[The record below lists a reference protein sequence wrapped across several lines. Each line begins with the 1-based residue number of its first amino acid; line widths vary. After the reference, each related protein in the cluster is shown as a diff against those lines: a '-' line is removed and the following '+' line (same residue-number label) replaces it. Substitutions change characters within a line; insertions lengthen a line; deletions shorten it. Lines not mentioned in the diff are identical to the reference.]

1 MWKNIIELFK
11 EDVWKNNTILVQI
24 LGLCPTLAVTST
36 AVNALGLA
44 LATTAVLIISNVVI
58 SACRHFI
65 MPEVRIP
72 AYILIISALVTTIEI
87 LMKTYMFSVYES
99 LGIFISLIVTN
110 CIIISHAESYA
121 VRNTPFMSFLDAL
134 FTGFGYTA
142 ILILVGSIR
151 EIIGFGTIFRGLD
164 QLFGK
169 SFADAYIT
177 VLPSSSTFMIAI
189 LPPGAFITIG
199 ILIACKNMLSGKTQH

>member
-11 EDVWKNNTILVQI
+11 DDVWKNNTILVQI

-36 AVNALGLA
+36 TVNALGLA
-44 LATTAVLIISNVVI
+44 LATTVVLIISNIVI
-58 SACRHFI
+58 SACRHLI

-72 AYILIISALVTTIEI
+72 AYILIIAALVTTIEI
-87 LMKTYMFSVYES
+87 LMQTYMFNVYES

-134 FTGFGYTA
+134 FTGLGYTI
-142 ILILVGSIR
+142 ILIIVGSIR
-151 EIIGFGTIFRGLD
+151 EVVGFGTIFRGLD

-169 SFADAYIT
+169 SFADSYIT
-177 VLPSSSTFMIAI
+177 VLPSNDTLIIAI

-199 ILIACKNMLSGKTQH
+199 ILIAVRNMFSAKS